1 MQNLAPIEPRKAQ
14 TGARTGEGEGEG
26 EGEGA
31 TGGIVP
37 WGVVAIALGMA
48 VVCALLIDWRDLA
61 DSLSRHTLLQAE
73 LALCAGAIPGFLLT
87 RINRRESPRRASTLD
102 DLVARGALIPAPP
115 APGYTHYLPCSLLAR
130 DATAASWTADRKDAR
145 RRDRRNALT
154 PGVLY
159 AGPAGIRFQPQT
171 APVAAAADSAFE
183 IGPVRMVSA
192 TPVALARRRVP
203 RLAHRTPS
211 YAMLVRWPAGQAL
224 FAVPSIGDTLPR
236 LHDCL
241 DLLRWGSP
249 KPSPEPVLGDTST
262 V

>member
-1 MQNLAPIEPRKAQ
+1 MQNLAPIEPREAQ
-14 TGARTGEGEGEG
+14 TGGGTGEGAAGSS
-26 EGEGA
+26 
-31 TGGIVP
+31 VP

-48 VVCALLIDWRDLA
+48 VGCALLVDWRDLA

-87 RINRRESPRRASTLD
+87 RIDRRESPRRASILD
-102 DLVARGALIPAPP
+102 DLVARGALIPVPP

-130 DATAASWTADRKDAR
+130 DARAATWTADRSDAR
-145 RRDRRNALT
+145 GRDGRNPVT

-192 TPVALARRRVP
+192 TPVALARRRMA
-203 RLAHRTPS
+203 RLAHRLPH

-241 DLLRWGSP
+241 DALRWGSP
-249 KPSPEPVLGDTST
+249 TPSPDPLRGDASA

>member
-1 MQNLAPIEPRKAQ
+1 MQNLAPIEPREAQ
-14 TGARTGEGEGEG
+14 TGGSTGEDEGRS
-26 EGEGA
+26 A
-31 TGGIVP
+31 TGGSVP
-37 WGVVAIALGMA
+37 WRAVAIALGLA
-48 VVCALLIDWRDLA
+48 VGCALLMDWRDLA
-61 DSLSRHTLLQAE
+61 DSLSRHALLQAE

-87 RINRRESPRRASTLD
+87 RINRRPSPRRASTLD

-130 DATAASWTADRKDAR
+130 NATAAVWTVGHNGAR
-145 RRDRRNALT
+145 AGDGRTAVT

-159 AGPAGIRFQPQT
+159 AGPAGIRFQPQA
-171 APVAAAADSAFE
+171 APAAAAADSAFE

-192 TPVALARRRVP
+192 TPVPLARRRIA
-203 RLAHRTPS
+203 RLAHRMPP

>member
-1 MQNLAPIEPRKAQ
+1 MQNLAPIEPREAQ
-14 TGARTGEGEGEG
+14 AGGRTGEGD
-26 EGEGA
+26 GA
-31 TGGIVP
+31 AGGSVP
-37 WGVVAIALGMA
+37 WGVVAIALGVA
-48 VVCALLIDWRDLA
+48 VGCALLIEWRDLA
-61 DSLSRHTLLQAE
+61 DTLSRHALLQAE

-87 RINRRESPRRASTLD
+87 RVNRRATPRRASILD
-102 DLVARGALIPAPP
+102 DLVAQGTLIPAPP

-130 DATAASWTADRKDAR
+130 DAPETSWTTNRNDAHG
-145 RRDRRNALT
+145 RDGRHAGT

-171 APVAAAADSAFE
+171 APVAAVADSAFE

-192 TPVALARRRVP
+192 TPVALARRRMA
-203 RLAHRTPS
+203 RLTHRMPP

-249 KPSPEPVLGDTST
+249 KPSPEPALGDTSS

>member
-1 MQNLAPIEPRKAQ
+1 MQNLAPIEPREAQ
-14 TGARTGEGEGEG
+14 TGGRTGEGEGKG
-26 EGEGA
+26 GSA
-31 TGGIVP
+31 TGGTVP

-48 VVCALLIDWRDLA
+48 VGCALLMDWRGLA
-61 DSLSRHTLLQAE
+61 DSLSRHALLQAE

-87 RINRRESPRRASTLD
+87 RINRRQSPRQPSTLD

-130 DATAASWTADRKDAR
+130 DATAASWTAGRHEAR
-145 RRDRRNALT
+145 GRDGRSAVT

-171 APVAAAADSAFE
+171 APAAAAADSAFE

-192 TPVALARRRVP
+192 TPVALAQRRVA
-203 RLAHRTPS
+203 RLAHRMPP
-211 YAMLVRWPAGQAL
+211 YAMLVCWPAGQAL

-249 KPSPEPVLGDTST
+249 KPSPEPGLGDTSA